1 MDESSKRT
9 FDRRMFLN
17 YTGGAGAAAFL
28 AACGGGS
35 SNAPQAGGGAPEAQ
49 VGEGGEYTGPAV
61 TLAFWNGFTGADGPV
76 MGQLIKQFNGE
87 HDNIKVEQNTQE
99 WADFYESVPS
109 AVQSGNG
116 PDFGVMHID
125 QLATNA
131 ARSVILPLD
140 TLAEQI
146 GLQADLFPEPV
157 WNGGIYNGSRYGIPL
172 DIHPLGFY
180 YNKDLMEQA
189 GLDPESPPQDHNSY
203 MDALDKFKAK
213 NIQGMWMSP
222 FPFTGGLSFQALLWQ
237 YGGDMF
243 TEDGKTATFAEEP
256 GVKALTWMADLVK
269 EGHSPSNVDQ
279 DADHIAFTNGKN
291 AFHWNGIWQA
301 AAYNDTKGLN
311 WGVAPLPQIGEQRAA
326 WAGSHNFVIM
336 QARDADPN
344 KQQAA
349 GTFIKWLSDHS
360 LDWAKAGQIP
370 ANSEVRASPE
380 FEELDFQNTLAAQLD
395 YVHFPPAIP
404 GIGDAITIMMEE
416 GVQEG
421 VLGRKEPEQA
431 LADAA
436 ASAQQLLDENA
447 EKFGA

>member
-1 MDESSKRT
+1 MAQSPKRT
-9 FDRRMFLN
+9 FDRRTFLN
-17 YTGGAGAAAFL
+17 YSGGAGAAAFL
-28 AACGGGS
+28 AACGGG
-35 SNAPQAGGGAPEAQ
+35 NAPEAGGGGQEAA

-61 TLAFWNGFTGADGPV
+61 TLAFWNGFTGADGPI

-131 ARSVILPLD
+131 ARSVIIPLD
-140 TLAEQI
+140 SLAEQM
-146 GLQADLFPEPV
+146 GMEAASYPEAV
-157 WNGGIYNGSRYGIPL
+157 WNGGVYNDARYGIPL
-172 DIHPLGFY
+172 DIHPLAFY
-180 YNKDLMEQA
+180 YNKDLMEKA
-189 GLDPESPPQDHNSY
+189 GLDPENPPQDRESY
-203 MDALDKFKAK
+203 EAALDKFKAE
-213 NIQGMWMSP
+213 NIQGHWMSP

-237 YGGDMF
+237 FGGDMF
-243 TEDGKTATFAEEP
+243 TEDGKTATFQEEP
-256 GVKALTWMADLVK
+256 GVQALTWMADLVK
-269 EGHSPSNVDQ
+269 DGHSPSNVDQ

-301 AAYNDTKGLN
+301 LAYEDTKGLN
-311 WGVAPLPQIGEQRAA
+311 WGVAPLPQIGTERAA

-336 QARDADPN
+336 KAQQPDPN
-344 KQQAA
+344 KEQAA
-349 GTFIKWLSDHS
+349 GVFIKWISENS
-360 LDWAKAGQIP
+360 IEWAKGGQIP
-370 ANSEVRASPE
+370 ANEEVRTSPE
-380 FEELDFQNTLAAQLD
+380 FEELDFQTVLAEQLE
-395 YVHFPPAIP
+395 YVHFPPAVP

-416 GVQEG
+416 GVQEA

-436 ASAQQLLDENA
+436 ASTQQLLDENA